1 MMAFSQ
7 QNKLLRKYLLFWNKI
22 VYSGINTCMR
32 TASSPNS
39 LSKIFPLAIALAVLA
54 ISLIPA
60 WQWRKNLSDEPG
72 FDQKANQTV
81 QSDEQSRKK
90 PEPSDAKKPSSM
102 DGNEPASSNRIK
114 LEKKLKLANF
124 SRQETT
130 AVQRSV
136 NTILINHN

>member
-1 MMAFSQ
+1 
-7 QNKLLRKYLLFWNKI
+7 
-22 VYSGINTCMR
+22 MR

-39 LSKIFPLAIALAVLA
+39 LSEIFPLAIALTVLA
-54 ISLIPA
+54 IFLIPA

-72 FDQKANQTV
+72 FDQNANQTV

-114 LEKKLKLANF
+114 LEEKLKLANF
-124 SRQETT
+124 SNQETT

-136 NTILINHN
+136 IAILINHN